1 MDRQVEEMKG
11 PANSCLQAHI
21 GGQPKTGPTE
31 RVIKTKKAD
40 GKTLPTA
47 QKMTRQKKKR

>member
-11 PANSCLQAHI
+11 PANGCLQALI
-21 GGQPKTGPTE
+21 GGQPKTSPTE